1 MPVFVYPIPHFVFQT
16 QIVQKKACVQKVRI
30 TQFIPAFHPCPKVMI
45 ITFIWFFLYQKIWEF
60 RRTGDRSALPLKE
73 TLCAQKQ
80 ESERHINVWE

>member
-45 ITFIWFFLYQKIWEF
+45 ITFIWFFYIKRFENSDEQGTDLHF
-60 RRTGDRSALPLKE
+60 L
-73 TLCAQKQ
+73 
-80 ESERHINVWE
+80 